1 MSILEKVNYPE
12 DIKKLSIS
20 ELYTLSEE
28 IREFLLYNIANTG
41 GHLAANLGVVE
52 LTLALLYTFNP
63 PEDKIV
69 WDVGHQCYVYK
80 ILTGRKERFATLRK
94 LGGLSGFPKSKES
107 IYDSFDT
114 GHSSTSISVA
124 LGFAIARD
132 LNHKDYNVIA
142 VIGDGALTGGLAYE
156 GLNNAGRYN
165 GKLLV
170 ILNDNQMSI
179 SKNVGAIA
187 KYLSKVRTQP
197 RYFKLKKATDEL
209 VANIPFIGE
218 KLNQLV
224 RKLKGGLKYI
234 LFPGMLFEALGF
246 EYYGPIDGHDI
257 KKMCEVFENVKN
269 LTKPVLVHIVTQK
282 GKGYEHAERFPE
294 KYHGVP
300 PFDIETGNHL
310 TDTNSKSFSEVL
322 GDKLCELA
330 KENQKIVGITA
341 AMPDGTGLTK
351 FAKMYPE
358 RFFDVGIAEE
368 HAVTFAAALAKE
380 GFKPFVA
387 IYSTFLQRAFD
398 QIIHDVCLQNLNVVF
413 CIDRAGLVG
422 EDGETHHGSFDISY
436 LTLIPNL
443 TVMAPKDT
451 KEFEMMLDFAAA
463 YHDGP
468 IAIRYPRGTT
478 KIVGV
483 YEPIL
488 FGKSEILVEGSNL
501 AIFTVGRHVSMLY
514 DIIKENNLNVT
525 LINVRFLK
533 PLDVELV
540 EKITKTHKKIL
551 IVEDNTVIGGLG
563 EKIKGIIAEI
573 NSLNLV
579 KHIGL
584 LDKFIQHGS
593 ISELYSLLGLDK
605 ENLKNVIM
613 ELIAD

>member
-1 MSILEKVNYPE
+1 
-12 DIKKLSIS
+12 LSH
-20 ELYTLSEE
+20 
-28 IREFLLYNIANTG
+28 R
-41 GHLAANLGVVE
+41 
-52 LTLALLYTFNP
+52 
-63 PEDKIV
+63 
-69 WDVGHQCYVYK
+69 
-80 ILTGRKERFATLRK
+80 
-94 LGGLSGFPKSKES
+94 
-107 IYDSFDT
+107 
-114 GHSSTSISVA
+114 
-124 LGFAIARD
+124 
-132 LNHKDYNVIA
+132 
-142 VIGDGALTGGLAYE
+142 
-156 GLNNAGRYN
+156 
-165 GKLLV
+165 
-170 ILNDNQMSI
+170 
-179 SKNVGAIA
+179 
-187 KYLSKVRTQP
+187 
-197 RYFKLKKATDEL
+197 
-209 VANIPFIGE
+209 
-218 KLNQLV
+218 
-224 RKLKGGLKYI
+224 
-234 LFPGMLFEALGF
+234 
-246 EYYGPIDGHDI
+246 
-257 KKMCEVFENVKN
+257 
-269 LTKPVLVHIVTQK
+269 
-282 GKGYEHAERFPE
+282 KGYEHAERFPE

-310 TDTNSKSFSEVL
+310 TDTMSKSFSEVL

-413 CIDRAGLVG
+413 CVDRAGIVG

-463 YHDGP
+463 YHGGP

-483 YEPIL
+483 YEPIS
-488 FGKSEILVEGSNL
+488 FGKSEILVEGSDL

-525 LINVRFLK
+525 LINIRFLK
-533 PLDVELV
+533 PLDVELI
-540 EKITKTHKKIL
+540 EKMTKTHKKIL

-584 LDKFIQHGS
+584 PDKFIQHGS

>member
-1 MSILEKVNYPE
+1 MGILEKVNYPE

-132 LNHKDYNVIA
+132 LNHKNYNVIA
-142 VIGDGALTGGLAYE
+142 IIGDGALTGGLAYE

-197 RYFKLKKATDEL
+197 RYFKLKKVTDEF
-209 VANIPFIGE
+209 VTNIPLVGQ
-218 KLNQLV
+218 KLNHLI

-322 GDKLCELA
+322 GEKLCELA
-330 KENQKIVGITA
+330 KKNQKIVGITA

-451 KEFEMMLDFAAA
+451 KEFGMMLEFAAA
-463 YHDGP
+463 YRDGP
-468 IAIRYPRGTT
+468 IAIRYPRGTS

-483 YEPIL
+483 YEPIS
-488 FGKSEILVEGSNL
+488 FGKSEMLIEGSNL

-514 DIIKENNLNVT
+514 DIIKEHNLNVT

-540 EKITKTHKKIL
+540 EKIAKTHRKIL
-551 IVEDNTVIGGLG
+551 IVEDNTIIGGLG

-584 LDKFIQHGS
+584 PDKFIQHGS

-613 ELIAD
+613 ELIVD

>member
-1 MSILEKVNYPE
+1 M
-12 DIKKLSIS
+12 
-20 ELYTLSEE
+20 
-28 IREFLLYNIANTG
+28 
-41 GHLAANLGVVE
+41 
-52 LTLALLYTFNP
+52 
-63 PEDKIV
+63 
-69 WDVGHQCYVYK
+69 
-80 ILTGRKERFATLRK
+80 
-94 LGGLSGFPKSKES
+94 
-107 IYDSFDT
+107 
-114 GHSSTSISVA
+114 
-124 LGFAIARD
+124 
-132 LNHKDYNVIA
+132 
-142 VIGDGALTGGLAYE
+142 
-156 GLNNAGRYN
+156 
-165 GKLLV
+165 
-170 ILNDNQMSI
+170 
-179 SKNVGAIA
+179 
-187 KYLSKVRTQP
+187 
-197 RYFKLKKATDEL
+197 
-209 VANIPFIGE
+209 
-218 KLNQLV
+218 
-224 RKLKGGLKYI
+224 
-234 LFPGMLFEALGF
+234 
-246 EYYGPIDGHDI
+246 
-257 KKMCEVFENVKN
+257 
-269 LTKPVLVHIVTQK
+269 
-282 GKGYEHAERFPE
+282 
-294 KYHGVP
+294 
-300 PFDIETGNHL
+300 
-310 TDTNSKSFSEVL
+310 SKSFSEVL

-413 CIDRAGLVG
+413 CVDRAGIVG

-463 YHDGP
+463 YHGGP

-483 YEPIL
+483 YEPIS
-488 FGKSEILVEGSNL
+488 FGKSEILVEGSDL

-525 LINVRFLK
+525 LINIRFLK
-533 PLDVELV
+533 PLDVELI
-540 EKITKTHKKIL
+540 EKMTKTHKKIL

-584 LDKFIQHGS
+584 PDKFIQHGS